1 MSTSITSTKNAGPAV
16 HNKLLSFIFVE
27 TIKTAIAMRKL
38 FQPKSLVAL
47 LGAGLMLFSACNLN
61 RKSSGEQNAGGEKLE
76 KARVEEEVRE
86 FVYPLPTTFEVTE
99 MLNRVGAAYIL
110 TLSNPV
116 SNVERYLTEKSK
128 ALNLGV
134 YSADLSYASTYN
146 QKQATIDYMD
156 VSKKLIDALNVSAA
170 ISPDILDQI
179 EARQDNKDELVDL
192 ITNTFFDTYEFLN
205 QADRGAVSML
215 VLAGSWVEALYIVTH
230 ITEDT
235 FKNKEMVAIVMNQKA
250 SLNTLMGLMEVAKDS
265 PAVTDVMNDLQPLHS
280 IYNSIEEGSITETQ
294 MLRITEEV
302 YKVRTKI
309 VE

>member
-1 MSTSITSTKNAGPAV
+1 
-16 HNKLLSFIFVE
+16 
-27 TIKTAIAMRKL
+27 MRKL

-61 RKSSGEQNAGGEKLE
+61 RKSSGEQNDAGEKLE
-76 KARVEEEVRE
+76 KARVEEDVRE
-86 FVYPLPTTFEVTE
+86 FVYPLPTSFEVTE
-99 MLNRVGAAYIL
+99 MLNRVGASYIL

-250 SLNTLMGLMEVAKDS
+250 SLNTLMGLMEVAKDN
-265 PAVTDVMNDLQPLHS
+265 PALADVMNDLQPLYS
-280 IYNSIEEGSITETQ
+280 IYNSIEDGSITETQ
-294 MLRITEEV
+294 MSRITEEV

>member
-1 MSTSITSTKNAGPAV
+1 MNTLITSTKNAGPAV

-76 KARVEEEVRE
+76 KARVEEDVRE
-86 FVYPLPTTFEVTE
+86 FVYPLPTSFEVTE

-265 PAVTDVMNDLQPLHS
+265 PAVADVMNDLQPLHS
-280 IYNSIEEGSITETQ
+280 IYNSIEEGSITEKQ
-294 MLRITEEV
+294 MQEITEKV
-302 YKVRTKI
+302 YEVRTKI